1 MSLRFIGDIG
11 VYFPDRDAIRITALS
26 GDAPVDCYA
35 MRSAL
40 AEIGCPPLGS
50 LHRLIEEFEERRR
63 IIELA
68 AMVKYRRG
76 VLRPSV
82 LAIGKED
89 VLPLAWL

>member
-1 MSLRFIGDIG
+1 MPLRFIGDIG
-11 VYFPDRDAIRITALS
+11 IYFPDRDAIKITALS

-40 AEIGCPPLGS
+40 TEIGCAFGDP
-50 LHRLIEEFEERRR
+50 LHRLVDRFEQHRNL
-63 IIELA
+63 IELA
-68 AMVKYRRG
+68 AMVKYRRTP
-76 VLRPSV
+76 LRSSV

>member
-1 MSLRFIGDIG
+1 MSLRFIGDVG
-11 VYFPDRDAIRITALS
+11 VYFPDRDAIKITALS
-26 GDAPVDCYA
+26 GDEPVDCYA

-40 AEIGCPPLGS
+40 AEIGCAPTDPM
-50 LHRLIEEFEERRR
+50 HRLIDRFQERRR

-68 AMVKYRRG
+68 AMVKYRRNALG
-76 VLRPSV
+76 ASV

>member
-11 VYFPDRDAIRITALS
+11 IYFPDRDAIKITALS
-26 GDAPVDCYA
+26 GAEPVDCYA

-40 AEIGCPPLGS
+40 AEIGCVPGDPLE
-50 LHRLIEEFEERRR
+50 RLIDRFQEHRDV
-63 IIELA
+63 IELA
-68 AMVKYRRG
+68 AMVKYRRSA
-76 VLRPSV
+76 LRSSV

>member
-11 VYFPDRDAIRITALS
+11 IYFPDRDAIKITALS
-26 GDAPVDCYA
+26 GDAPVACYA

-40 AEIGCPPLGS
+40 SEIGCAPGDPLD
-50 LHRLIEEFEERRR
+50 RLIDRFEQGRSL
-63 IIELA
+63 IELA
-68 AMVKYRRG
+68 AIVKYRRTA
-76 VLRPSV
+76 LRSSV